1 MKCLNPIKL
10 HDKFGKLVEVP
21 CGHCY
26 QCKKTRAKEW
36 AFRLMCEQLDH
47 KSAIFITLTYA
58 PEFITNVPYAPPPYY
73 ATLYP
78 KDLTD
83 FFKRLRFHL
92 GERKFRYY
100 ACGEYGGE
108 TKRPHYHA
116 ILFDLD
122 YCDTPLIEKSWSQGF
137 VKVEEVNVATIS
149 YVAGYV
155 QKKLYGSDTY
165 PDCITP
171 PFSRMSKSIGK
182 KFFSE
187 HCEDIWKNGL
197 HFQGFRIKVPRY
209 YYKLLLDK
217 KIGDKKIYEVVEKQ
231 KENGMAAELDSELKL
246 SRRFGYLDQSDD
258 KEYFRLAQV
267 RSQREYWDKKENLL
281 KDRSKI

>member
-1 MKCLNPIKL
+1 MRCLFPIKL
-10 HDKFGKLVEVP
+10 HDRFGKLVEVP

-26 QCKKTRAKEW
+26 QCKKTRSKEW
-36 AFRLMCEQLDH
+36 AFRIMCECLEH
-47 KSAIFITLTYA
+47 KSAIYITLTYA
-58 PEFITNVPYAPPPYY
+58 PEFITNVPSAPPPYY

-83 FFKRLRFHL
+83 FFKRLRFYL

-116 ILFDLD
+116 IIFGLD
-122 YCDTPLIEKSWSQGF
+122 FCDTSLIDKAWSKGF
-137 VKVEEVNVATIS
+137 SKVEEVNVATIS

-165 PDCITP
+165 PDCIEP

-182 KFFSE
+182 KYFEE
-187 HCEDIWKNGL
+187 HCDEIWNNGL
-197 HFQGFRIKVPRY
+197 HFQGYRIKVPRY
-209 YYKLLLDK
+209 YFRLLEDN
-217 KIGDKKIYEVVEKQ
+217 KIGDKKLYEVVQKK
-231 KENGMAAELDSELKL
+231 KENALKAEQSAELSLA
-246 SRRFGYLDQSDD
+246 RRFGYFENSDD
-258 KEYFRLAQV
+258 KGFFRIRQAE
-267 RSQREYWDKKENLL
+267 SQRVYWDRKEELFNS
-281 KDRSKI
+281 RSKI

>member
-1 MKCLNPIKL
+1 
-10 HDKFGKLVEVP
+10 
-21 CGHCY
+21 
-26 QCKKTRAKEW
+26 
-36 AFRLMCEQLDH
+36 MCESLDF
-47 KSAIFITLTYA
+47 KNSVYITLTYDQEHVTFVPDA
-58 PEFITNVPYAPPPYY
+58 PAPFY

-78 KDLTD
+78 KDLTN
-83 FFKRLRFHL
+83 FFKRLRFYL

-116 ILFDLD
+116 ILFNVDF
-122 YCDTPLIEKSWSQGF
+122 CDSPIIEKAWGNGF

-155 QKKLYGSDTY
+155 QKKLYGSDIY

-182 KFFSE
+182 NYFDE
-187 HCEDIWKNGL
+187 HCDDIWENGL

-209 YYKLLLDK
+209 YYKLLLDG
-217 KIGDKKIYEVVEKQ
+217 KIGGKKTYEVVQKQ
-231 KENGMAAELDSELKL
+231 KSNGEKAEFESELNL
-246 SRRFGYLDQSDD
+246 SRRFGYLGESDE
-258 KEYFRLAQV
+258 KQLFRMSQI
-267 RSQREYWDKKENLL
+267 RSQREYWDKKENLFN
-281 KDRSKI
+281 DRSKI

>member
-10 HDKFGKLVEVP
+10 HDKLGRLVEVP

-36 AFRLMCEQLDH
+36 AFRIMCERMEY
-47 KSAIFITLTYA
+47 KNAIYVTLTYA
-58 PEFITNVPYAPPPYY
+58 PEYITIVPNAPFPYY
-73 ATLYP
+73 ATLWP

-83 FFKRLRFHL
+83 FFKRLRFYL
-92 GERKFRYY
+92 GNRKFRYY

-116 ILFDLD
+116 IIFDLD
-122 YCDTPLIEKSWSQGF
+122 YCDSPYVEKAWSKGF
-137 VKVEEVNVATIS
+137 TKIEEVNAATIS

-155 QKKLYGSDTY
+155 QKKLYGTDVY
-165 PDCITP
+165 PDCIEP
-171 PFSRMSKSIGK
+171 PFTRMSKSIGK
-182 KFFSE
+182 KYFSE
-187 HCEDIWKNGL
+187 HCEEIWENGL

-217 KIGDKKIYEVVEKQ
+217 KIGDKRICDVVSKQRKNGEK
-231 KENGMAAELDSELKL
+231 AELDSELKL
-246 SRRFGYLDQSDD
+246 SRRFGYLEPSDD
-258 KEYFRLAQV
+258 KDFFRLSQV
-267 RSQREYWDKKENLL
+267 RSQREYWEKKENLI

>member
-10 HDKFGKLVEVP
+10 HDRFGNLVEVP

-26 QCKKTRAKEW
+26 TCKKTRSKEW
-36 AFRLMCEQLDH
+36 AFRIMCENLEYIN
-47 KSAIFITLTYA
+47 SVFITLTYDDEHITIVPGA
-58 PEFITNVPYAPPPYY
+58 PLPFY

-83 FFKRLRFHL
+83 FFKRLRFYL

-116 ILFDLD
+116 ILFGLD
-122 YCDTPLIEKSWSQGF
+122 FCDTSLIEKAWGKGF
-137 VKVEEVNVATIS
+137 FKVEEVNVATIS

-165 PDCITP
+165 PDCIEP

-182 KFFSE
+182 KYFQE
-187 HCEDIWKNGL
+187 HCEDIWNNGL

-209 YYKLLLDK
+209 YFKLLEDN
-217 KIGDKKIYEVVEKQ
+217 KIGDKKLYEVVQKK
-231 KENGMAAELDSELKL
+231 KENALKAKSDSDLSL
-246 SRRFGYLDQSDD
+246 SRRFGYLEESDD
-258 KEYFRLAQV
+258 KGFFRIRQAE
-267 RSQREYWDKKENLL
+267 SQRDYWDRKEELFD
-281 KDRSKI
+281 DRSKI

>member
-10 HDKFGKLVEVP
+10 HDKLGKLVEVP

-83 FFKRLRFHL
+83 FFKRLRFYL

-108 TKRPHYHA
+108 TKRPHYHC
-116 ILFDLD
+116 IIFSKMPGDLKETITTKKG
-122 YCDTPLIEKSWSQGF
+122 YKQYESQIIQKIWNKGIIRISKLEKPLICYITKYMLKNNIFSVF
-137 VKVEEVNVATIS
+137 VL
-149 YVAGYV
+149 
-155 QKKLYGSDTY
+155 Q
-165 PDCITP
+165 
-171 PFSRMSKSIGK
+171 
-182 KFFSE
+182 
-187 HCEDIWKNGL
+187 
-197 HFQGFRIKVPRY
+197 
-209 YYKLLLDK
+209 LLL
-217 KIGDKKIYEVVEKQ
+217 
-231 KENGMAAELDSELKL
+231 
-246 SRRFGYLDQSDD
+246 
-258 KEYFRLAQV
+258 
-267 RSQREYWDKKENLL
+267 
-281 KDRSKI
+281 